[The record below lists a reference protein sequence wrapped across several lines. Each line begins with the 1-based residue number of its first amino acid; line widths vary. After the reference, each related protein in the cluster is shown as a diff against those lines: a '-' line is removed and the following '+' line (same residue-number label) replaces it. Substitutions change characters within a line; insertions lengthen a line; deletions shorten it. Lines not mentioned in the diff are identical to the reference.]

1 MEEIIM
7 RTKKPTTTMFAL
19 AAGPTGHALAT
30 DISATNLRLVLQAA
44 EAQARIRRTTMRYLP
59 SALFVVALLLPIAAL
74 PTGDARADPVEMAA
88 AGTDPGNWQI
98 RRLMEP
104 NPAELARE
112 MAGEVVIYDSLT
124 DNEVEAAMTAHPER
138 IRNMMF
144 LGTIVTDDTGE
155 AFFDPLGSGFI
166 REDDGC

>member
-1 MEEIIM
+1 MSVFY
-7 RTKKPTTTMFAL
+7 KHLDP
-19 AAGPTGHALAT
+19 
-30 DISATNLRLVLQAA
+30 
-44 EAQARIRRTTMRYLP
+44 RRTRFQLTAVRPAMVDNTRRRLT
-59 SALFVVALLLPIAAL
+59 LLPIAAL
-74 PTGDARADPVEMAA
+74 PTGDARADPVAMAA
-88 AGTDPGNWQI
+88 AGTPPGNWQI

-104 NPAELARE
+104 TAPELARE

-124 DNEVEAAMTAHPER
+124 DTEVEAAMSAHPER

-155 AFFDPLGSGFI
+155 AFFDPLGRGFI

>member
-1 MEEIIM
+1 
-7 RTKKPTTTMFAL
+7 
-19 AAGPTGHALAT
+19 
-30 DISATNLRLVLQAA
+30 
-44 EAQARIRRTTMRYLP
+44 MRYLP
-59 SALFVVALLLPIAAL
+59 PALFVATLLLPIAAL
-74 PTGDARADPVEMAA
+74 PTGDAHADPLAMAA
-88 AGTDPGNWQI
+88 AGTPPGNWQI

-104 NPAELARE
+104 TPAELARE

-124 DNEVEAAMTAHPER
+124 DEEVEAAMTAHPER

-155 AFFDPLGSGFI
+155 AFFDPLGRGFI

>member
-1 MEEIIM
+1 M

-19 AAGPTGHALAT
+19 ASGPTAHALAA
-30 DISATNLRLVLQAA
+30 DVSATNLRLVAQAP
-44 EAQARIRRTTMRYLP
+44 EAQARTRRPTMRYLT
-59 SALFVVALLLPIAAL
+59 SASFVAALLLPIAAL
-74 PTGDARADPVEMAA
+74 PTGDARADPVAMAA
-88 AGTDPGNWQI
+88 AGTPPSNWQI

-124 DNEVEAAMTAHPER
+124 DKEVEAAMTAHPER

-144 LGTIVTDDTGE
+144 LGTIVTDDAGE
-155 AFFDPLGSGFI
+155 AFVDPLGRGFI